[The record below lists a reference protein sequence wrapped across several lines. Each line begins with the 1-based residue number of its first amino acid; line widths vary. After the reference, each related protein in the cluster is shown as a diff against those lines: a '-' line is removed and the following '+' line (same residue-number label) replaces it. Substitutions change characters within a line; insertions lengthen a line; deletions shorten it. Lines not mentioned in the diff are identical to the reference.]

1 MSSEYQVKTEI
12 FSGPIELLLYLAR
25 KNEVDIFD
33 VPLAKITDDYLAYV
47 QQVKNLNVEV
57 TSDFLLMA
65 VVLIRLKVWR
75 LLPSTKE
82 GEELPER
89 PVSLED
95 IINEFKKYAGV
106 AGFLG
111 DLELRRSQLF
121 PRRGQIVEEL
131 PDASGDIYVLISAF
145 QKVIEKNLPKATL
158 EISVPE
164 VKLEDKLAELRTLF
178 AEQVKIGFDQ
188 IAERARTIT
197 EIIIMFIALLELI
210 RLGEIRVR
218 QNVEFGEIILEKKFA
233 SDDNIQESH
242 AS

>member
-33 VPLAKITDDYLAYV
+33 VPLAKITDDYLAYI
-47 QQVKNLNVEV
+47 QQVKNLNVEI

-106 AGFLG
+106 AGFLSE
-111 DLELRRSQLF
+111 LELKRSQFF
-121 PRRGQIVEEL
+121 PRRGQIAEEL
-131 PDASGDIYVLISAF
+131 PDAAGDIYVLISAF
-145 QKVIEKNLPKATL
+145 QKVIEKNIPKASL
-158 EISVPE
+158 EITVPE
-164 VKLEDKLAELRTLF
+164 VKLEDKLTELRTIF
-178 AEQVKIGFDQ
+178 AEKTKINFEL
-188 IAERARTIT
+188 IAEQARTIT

-218 QNVEFGEIILEKKFA
+218 QNIEFGEIILEKKFTSENNSQDLSA
-233 SDDNIQESH
+233 S
-242 AS
+242 